1 MKPLLV
7 IADDATG
14 ALEAGA
20 ILANCG
26 FDTEVQFAAVPEL
39 GAQARVV
46 LVPTR
51 HDTAD
56 VARQRVAKALAACG
70 LSGND
75 ADRRR
80 LFWKTDST
88 LRGPIGGCFD
98 ALLRAFPGVAMVY
111 IPAYPALGRT
121 VRGGE
126 LLVDGIPLAQ
136 TPYSRNASSW
146 ANDSS
151 VIRRISDSVRCDVE
165 LVRTASE
172 LRMRLNFIDA
182 NALQA
187 VLVCDAESEP
197 DVEALVRECRDSG
210 SFPLVAGPAGTIAA
224 WAGRSGA
231 PRLPRHTLTEVS
243 DWIVVCG
250 SRHPNSRA
258 LADEAAMRGW
268 RVFTM
273 PESEQ
278 ENPSIQLAALA
289 GRAAGAA
296 REGIVVFGGDTLLA
310 VSRVLNID
318 RFLALGEILP
328 GVAVS
333 RARDFMFMTKAGGF
347 AASQL
352 FDVLQSRKAK

>member
-20 ILANCG
+20 ALANCG
-26 FDTEVQFAAVPEL
+26 FATEVQFAAAPEPE
-39 GAQARVV
+39 AQADVV

-56 VARQRVAKALAACG
+56 AARQRVAKALAACG

-98 ALLRAFPGVAMVY
+98 ALLSAFPGAAIVY

-126 LLVDGIPLAQ
+126 LLVDGIPLAG
-136 TPYSRNASSW
+136 TLYSRNAGTW

-151 VIRRISDSVRCDVE
+151 VIRRISDSLGCDVE

-172 LRMRLNFIDA
+172 LRMRLNVISS

-187 VLVCDAESEP
+187 VLVCDAESES
-197 DVEALVRECRDSG
+197 DVEALVGECRVSG

-224 WAGRSGA
+224 WAGRSST
-231 PRLPRHTLTEVS
+231 PRLPCHTLTEVS
-243 DWIVVCG
+243 DWVLVCG
-250 SRHPNSRA
+250 SRHPNSRD
-258 LADEAAMRGW
+258 LAHEAAMRGW

-278 ENPSIQLAALA
+278 ENPSAQLAALA
-289 GRAAGAA
+289 GSAADAA

-310 VSRVLNID
+310 VSQALHID
-318 RFLALGEILP
+318 RFLSLGEVLP

-333 RARDFMFMTKAGGF
+333 RARNFTFVTKAGGF
-347 AASQL
+347 AAPQL
-352 FDVLQSRKAK
+352 FDVLQSGRAK